1 MRMPLYIRDDEV
13 AALARKVQ
21 GMSGAK
27 TVTDA
32 VREALQH
39 EVARIRNDLPP
50 SARLAKSLAM
60 AQALGP
66 LDPAFNAKAFSDEM
80 WGDD

>member
-1 MRMPLYIRDDEV
+1 MPLYIRDDDV

-21 GMSGAK
+21 SLSKAR

-39 EVARIRNDLPP
+39 EVERIRESQPP
-50 SARLAKSLAM
+50 SARLAKSIAM
-60 AQALGP
+60 AQALGAV
-66 LDPAFNAKAFSDEM
+66 DPDFDMKRFSDAM
-80 WGDD
+80 WDDA